1 MLRAIAVGLALTLA
15 GPAVCAEIGEDGLHI
30 APWIED
36 TFLDLR
42 EDLETANAQGQRF
55 VVIVEQRG
63 CIYCT
68 RMHEEVFVEPRIA
81 QLLDEQ
87 FYVVRLNM
95 HGSLEAVDFD
105 GEAME
110 ERDLVRRWRNMFT
123 PTIHFFRDEVPDGVT
138 GAEAAVVTMP
148 GAFEVETMFNL
159 LNWVLQEGYDG
170 EEDFQR
176 YHARLFNE
184 RMQAEN

>member
-1 MLRAIAVGLALTLA
+1 MWKVIAVGLALTLA
-15 GPAVCAEIGEDGLHI
+15 APATAQELNPDGLHV
-30 APWIED
+30 APWIEE

-42 EDLETANAQGQRF
+42 EDLETANAEGRRF
-55 VVIVEQRG
+55 AVIVEQRG

-68 RMHEEVFVEPRIA
+68 RMHEEVFVQPHIA
-81 QLLDEQ
+81 ELLEED

-123 PTIHFFRDEVPDGVT
+123 PTMHFFRASVPEDMT
-138 GAEAAVVTMP
+138 GAEAAVVSMP
-148 GAFEVETMFNL
+148 GAFEAGTMYNL
-159 LNWVLQEGYDG
+159 LNWVLEEGYDG

-176 YHARLFNE
+176 YHARLLSE
-184 RMQAEN
+184 RQEVEN

>member
-1 MLRAIAVGLALTLA
+1 
-15 GPAVCAEIGEDGLHI
+15 LHI

-81 QLLDEQ
+81 QLS
-87 FYVVRLNM
+87 RTSSTSC
-95 HGSLEAVDFD
+95 G
-105 GEAME
+105 
-110 ERDLVRRWRNMFT
+110 
-123 PTIHFFRDEVPDGVT
+123 
-138 GAEAAVVTMP
+138 
-148 GAFEVETMFNL
+148 
-159 LNWVLQEGYDG
+159 
-170 EEDFQR
+170 
-176 YHARLFNE
+176 
-184 RMQAEN
+184 

>member
-1 MLRAIAVGLALTLA
+1 MLRVALLGLALALPLSSTA
-15 GPAVCAEIGEDGLHI
+15 AELNDDGLHV

-42 EDLETANAQGQRF
+42 EDLETANAAGQRF

-68 RMHEEVFVEPRIA
+68 RMHEEVFVEPDIA
-81 QLLDEQ
+81 QLLDEE
-87 FYVVRLNM
+87 FFVVRLNM

-123 PTIHFFRDEVPDGVT
+123 PTMHFFRDEVPEGHDGRRGRRRDHAGRFRGRHHVQP
-138 GAEAAVVTMP
+138 AEL
-148 GAFEVETMFNL
+148 GS
-159 LNWVLQEGYDG
+159 
-170 EEDFQR
+170 R
-176 YHARLFNE
+176 RRL
-184 RMQAEN
+184 

>member
-1 MLRAIAVGLALTLA
+1 MLRVALLGLALALPLSSTA
-15 GPAVCAEIGEDGLHI
+15 AELNDDGLHV

-42 EDLETANAQGQRF
+42 EDLETANAAGQRF

-68 RMHEEVFVEPRIA
+68 RMHEEVFVEPDIA
-81 QLLDEQ
+81 QLLDEE
-87 FYVVRLNM
+87 FFVVRLNM

-123 PTIHFFRDEVPDGVT
+123 PTMHFFRDEVPEDMT
-138 GAEAAVVTMP
+138 GAEAAVVIMP
-148 GAFEVETMFNL
+148 GAFEAGTMYNL
-159 LNWVLQEGYDG
+159 LNWVLDEGYDG

-176 YHARLFNE
+176 YHARMLNE
-184 RMQAEN
+184 RMQADN

>member
-1 MLRAIAVGLALTLA
+1 MLKAIAVGLALVLT
-15 GPAVCAEIGEDGLHI
+15 GPGVAAELGDDGLHV
-30 APWIED
+30 APWIEE

-42 EDLETANAQGQRF
+42 EDLETANAEGRRF
-55 VVIVEQRG
+55 AVIVEQRG

-68 RMHEEVFVEPRIA
+68 RMHEEVFVQPRLA
-81 QLLDEQ
+81 ELPEQ
-87 FYVVRLNM
+87 EFSVVRLNM

-123 PTIHFFRDEVPDGVT
+123 PTMHFFRDEVPDGMT
-138 GAEAAVVTMP
+138 GAEAAVVAMP
-148 GAFEVETMFNL
+148 GAFEAGTMFNL
-159 LNWVLQEGYDG
+159 LSWVLEEGYDG

-176 YHARLFNE
+176 YHARMLLE
-184 RMQAEN
+184 RQEVDE